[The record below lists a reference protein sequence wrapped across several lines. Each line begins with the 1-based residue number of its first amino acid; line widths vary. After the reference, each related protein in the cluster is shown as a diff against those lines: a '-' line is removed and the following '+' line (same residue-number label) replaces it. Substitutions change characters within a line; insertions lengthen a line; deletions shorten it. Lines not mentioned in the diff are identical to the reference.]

1 MPVVATLVG
10 VTILGE
16 RLLWNQPLGALVVLS
31 GVAISQGALTRL
43 RRPAVQPEPER
54 DLSRTPA

>member
-1 MPVVATLVG
+1 VATLVG

-16 RLLWNQPLGALVVLS
+16 HLLWNQPLGALVVLA

-43 RRPAVQPEPER
+43 RRRAGQPEPER
-54 DLSRTPA
+54 DLSRLAA